1 MYKIYSKK
9 NLWMNKQIGTYVR
22 EMLFDTFEA
31 CLTHRNR
38 IKTQN
43 NLVNNSRL
51 TKDTTKI
58 PT

>member
-1 MYKIYSKK
+1 
-9 NLWMNKQIGTYVR
+9 MNKQIGTYVR

-43 NLVNNSRL
+43 NLGNYSRL